1 MYEKKFLPLI
11 LLALSLM
18 ANAGT
23 KELSP
28 EMKEL
33 LGITPLPKDAQPIGT
48 WMGACARSI
57 EYSKAKNSYFMTNRC
72 SDGSGG
78 KDGDELI
85 KFAKGEL
92 HAFKRKQGSNHGDFY
107 VIEKDGRLG
116 IYDKAGLIEQ
126 LPRHTKLWP

>member
-1 MYEKKFLPLI
+1 MNKIFLPLI

-28 EMKEL
+28 EMKQL
-33 LGITPLPKDAQPIGT
+33 LGSSPLPKDAQPIGT
-48 WMGACARSI
+48 WMSACARSI
-57 EYSKAKNSYFMTNRC
+57 EYSKAKNSYFMTDRC

-85 KFAKGEL
+85 RFPKGGL
-92 HAFKRKQGSNHGDFY
+92 QAFKKKQGNNHGDYY

-116 IYDKAGLIEQ
+116 VYDKAGLIEQ
-126 LPRHTKLWP
+126 LPRYGKPWP